1 MVDDKKNLAKKLKT
15 GKKHERQ
22 HKTKNKNHII
32 QFQLCLTHFHSVDGL
47 LLFALMGSNGSGV

>member
-22 HKTKNKNHII
+22 HKTKTKTTSKYHKA
-32 QFQLCLTHFHSVDGL
+32 TH
-47 LLFALMGSNGSGV
+47 